1 MLPDTS
7 GTAAAPGAPPL
18 STPQRNAAA
27 SAPAPGASPLS
38 TPRSNTAAQAPW
50 APPPPAPQ
58 RNTAAVAKTAPAAA
72 PATPSPEADD
82 PLLRARES
90 FWTYCTLINPAFY
103 REDRP
108 HLRRLCDTL
117 QAFIEGTLP
126 APDGTPCT
134 RLCISLPPRHGKSY
148 TMCLF
153 NQWRFG
159 REPSERII
167 NVSYNELLSARFSK
181 AVRDGISAKRVERP
195 QAGGGPM
202 AFSDVFPGVRIRP
215 GDGAAQLWSLQNQYF
230 SFLGTGF
237 GGTVT
242 GVGCTLLIID
252 DPIKNHLEAYNPQRL
267 DEQWEYYVN
276 TLLSRVEEG
285 GRVILVM
292 TRWALGDL
300 AGRAMAAEP
309 GKWVCV
315 RQSACLD
322 ERAGRMLCP
331 SLLSFESWRQKR
343 ELMARD
349 IFEANFQNEPIDRQG
364 RLYEGFCT
372 YDVLPPGG
380 TRVSYTD
387 TADTG
392 ADFLC
397 CILAQVVEGRAY
409 VLDVIYTDEP
419 MEKTE
424 KWVAEAHFTH
434 QIDDAVVESNNGG
447 RGFARN
453 VEKILWQVYHTRRTR
468 VLCRQQRQNKE
479 SRILTQAPFVQR
491 SVLFPTDWHTRWPRY
506 YAAMSGYMRKGRNP
520 HDDAPDATT
529 GLAEYVQYGAQIR
542 RAFYSG
548 KGARGAC

>member
-1 MLPDTS
+1 MTE
-7 GTAAAPGAPPL
+7 TCH
-18 STPQRNAAA
+18 
-27 SAPAPGASPLS
+27 
-38 TPRSNTAAQAPW
+38 
-50 APPPPAPQ
+50 
-58 RNTAAVAKTAPAAA
+58 
-72 PATPSPEADD
+72 PETD
-82 PLLRARES
+82 LITRARES
-90 FWTYCTLINPAFY
+90 FWTYCRLINPRFY

-117 QAFIEGTLP
+117 QAFGEGSLP

-159 REPSERII
+159 RNPGERII

-181 AVRDGISAKRVERP
+181 AVRDGIGAKRVGGRERP
-195 QAGGGPM
+195 PGGPNGEAPETKVNGTGGGSERLQYG
-202 AFSDVFPGVRIRP
+202 FSDIFPDVRIRP

-242 GVGCTLLIID
+242 GVGCSLLIID

-309 GKWVCV
+309 GKWVCI

-322 ERAGRMLCP
+322 ESTGRMLCP

-349 IFEANFQNEPIDRQG
+349 IFEANYQNEPIDRQG
-364 RLYEGFCT
+364 RLYEGFRT
-372 YDVLPPGG
+372 YEELPPGG
-380 TRVSYTD
+380 VRISYTD

-397 CILAQVVEGRAY
+397 SILAQVWEGRAY

-424 KWVAEAHFTH
+424 QWVAEAHYIH
-434 QIDDAVVESNNGG
+434 RIDDAVVESNNGG

-453 VEKILWQVYHTRRTR
+453 VENRLWQMYHTRRTR

-479 SRILTQAPFVQR
+479 SRILTQAPFVQT
-491 SVLFPTDWHTRWPRY
+491 SVLYPRDWSARWPRY
-506 YAAMSGYMRKGRNP
+506 YAAMSGYLRKGHNA

>member
-1 MLPDTS
+1 MPLEERALPS
-7 GTAAAPGAPPL
+7 PPL
-18 STPQRNAAA
+18 D
-27 SAPAPGASPLS
+27 AP
-38 TPRSNTAAQAPW
+38 
-50 APPPPAPQ
+50 
-58 RNTAAVAKTAPAAA
+58 
-72 PATPSPEADD
+72 
-82 PLLRARES
+82 RES
-90 FWTYCTLINPAFY
+90 AADQARQSFWAYCRLINPGFY

-108 HLRRLCDTL
+108 HLRHLCDTL
-117 QAFIEGTLP
+117 QAFSEGTLI
-126 APDGTPCT
+126 APNGAACH
-134 RLCISLPPRHGKSY
+134 RLCVSLPPRHGKSY

-159 REPSERII
+159 REQTERII

-181 AVRDGISAKRVERP
+181 AVRDGISAKRVEGP
-195 QAGGGPM
+195 GGYAVFG
-202 AFSDVFPGVRIRP
+202 DVFPGVRIRQ

-242 GVGCTLLIID
+242 GVGCSLLIID

-267 DEQWEYYVN
+267 EEQWEYYVN

-285 GRVILVM
+285 GKIVLVM

-309 GKWVCV
+309 GAWVSI

-322 ERAGRMLCP
+322 EQTGRMLCP

-349 IFEANFQNEPIDRQG
+349 IFEANFQNLPIDRQG

-372 YDVLPPGG
+372 YDELPPGG

-392 ADFLC
+392 EDYLC
-397 CILAQVVEGRAY
+397 CLCAQVTDGRAY

-424 KWVAEAHFTH
+424 KWVADAHFRH

-453 VEKILWQVYHTRRTR
+453 VERILWQVYHTRHTR
-468 VLCRQQRQNKE
+468 VMCRPQRQNKE

-491 SVLFPTDWHTRWPRY
+491 NVLFPTDWHTRWPRY
-506 YAAMSGYMRKGRNP
+506 YAAMSGYLRKGRNP

-529 GLAEYVQYGAQIR
+529 GLAEYVQYGAETR